1 MTAKNRKDW
10 SAPEYDRDAGYVS
23 RLGEDVVE
31 LLDPQPGEQILDL
44 GCGTGDLA
52 VDISARGAEV
62 TGADASPEMVSRA
75 AAKYPHLRF
84 VVSDARSLD
93 LDTGSFDAVFS
104 NAALH
109 WVKEAR
115 RAVGEI
121 HRVLRSGGRF
131 VAELGGR
138 GNVRTVERALEE
150 TLAERGISAAQRNPW
165 YFPSLAEYV
174 GLLEES
180 GFEVGYA
187 ALFDRPTP
195 LGETGIEGWLE
206 VFAGSFLEGLSAAER
221 EETVGRVA
229 GKVRPALTRDGG
241 VYADYR
247 RLRVAA
253 VKS

>member
-1 MTAKNRKDW
+1 MTTGYWA
-10 SAPEYDRDAGYVS
+10 APKYDRDAGYVS
-23 RLGEDVVE
+23 RLGEDVVG
-31 LLDPQPGEQILDL
+31 LLDPRPGEQVLDL

-52 VDISARGAEV
+52 AEISSRGAEV
-62 TGADASPEMVSRA
+62 TGVDASPEMVSRA
-75 AAKYPHLRF
+75 AEKYPRLRF
-84 VVSDARSLD
+84 EVADARD
-93 LDTGSFDAVFS
+93 LNLPPESFDAVFS

-115 RAVGEI
+115 QAVREI
-121 HRVLRSGGRF
+121 HRVLRFGGRF

-150 TLAERGISAAQRNPW
+150 TLAERGIRAADRNPW
-165 YFPSLAEYV
+165 YFPSLAEYA

-187 ALFDRPTP
+187 AHFDRPTP

-206 VFAGSFLEGLSAAER
+206 VFAGSFLEDLSEAER
-221 EETVGRVA
+221 GEIVGRVA
-229 GKVRPALTRDGG
+229 GKVRPALSGDDGPF
-241 VYADYR
+241 ADYR

-253 VKS
+253 AKS